1 MIDRKLTTEILRL
14 SEFFPVVVVTGP
26 RQSGK
31 TTLCKNIFPN
41 YHYIDLDDVNLRSHI
56 AESPKEFLRQY
67 SSGLIIDEAQVYPE
81 LFSYIKVIVDEIPAG
96 KFVLTGSNNF
106 LLMEKIT
113 QSLAGRVVLF
123 HLLPL
128 SLAEIQNCADED
140 TDILLFNGGFPAVWS
155 KNIPAPDLV
164 RNYYNTY
171 IEPNVRQI
179 LKEKDM
185 SKFQIFM
192 RLCAGCTGAEFNA
205 TALSGEIG
213 VSYHTVQEWL
223 SILEASFVVFR
234 LPPFYQN
241 IGKRL
246 VKTPK
251 IYFYD
256 TALVCF
262 LLGIENLQQ
271 LNTHPLR
278 GVVFEN
284 LIVLE
289 FLKKRFND
297 GKLSNLY
304 FYRDSSQHE
313 VDLLQDLGNKYNAY
327 EIKSAK
333 SFHSNFMN
341 NLKFLKTLLGDKLIR
356 TALIYD
362 GETEIQSSENGT
374 YNFRNFDFES
384 IEN

>member
-14 SEFFPVVVVTGP
+14 SEFFPVVVITGP

-41 YHYIDLDDVNLRSHI
+41 YHYIDLDDVSLRSYI
-56 AESPKEFLRQY
+56 ADSPKEFLRQY

-81 LFSYIKVIVDEIPAG
+81 LFSYIKVIADEIPAS

-128 SLAEIQNCADED
+128 SFAEMQNCANED
-140 TDILLFNGGFPAVWS
+140 TDVLLFNGGFPAVWS

-171 IEPNVRQI
+171 IERDVRQL
-179 LKEKDM
+179 LKVKDM

-192 RLCAGCTGAEFNA
+192 RLCAGRTGTEFNA

-234 LPPFYQN
+234 LLPFYQN

-284 LIVLE
+284 FIVLE

-333 SFHSNFMN
+333 SFHSDFMN
-341 NLKFLKTLLGDKLIR
+341 NLKFLKNLLGDKLIR
-356 TALIYD
+356 TTLIYD
-362 GETEIQSSENGT
+362 GETEIQSPKNGI
-374 YNFRNFDFES
+374 YNFRDFDFES
-384 IEN
+384 IGN

>member
-1 MIDRKLTTEILRL
+1 MIKRQLTAEILRL
-14 SEFFPVVVVTGP
+14 SEIFPVVVLTGP

-31 TTLCKNIFPN
+31 TTLCKNIFSN
-41 YHYIDLDDVNLRSHI
+41 YHYVDLDDVSLRSHI
-56 AESPKEFLRQY
+56 ADSPKSFLKQY
-67 SSGLIIDEAQVYPE
+67 CSGLIIDETQVYPE
-81 LFSYIKVIVDEIPAG
+81 LFSYIKVIADEIPTG

-106 LLMEKIT
+106 LLMEKVT
-113 QSLAGRVVLF
+113 QSLAGRAVLF
-123 HLLPL
+123 NLLPL
-128 SLAEIQNCADED
+128 SLSEIRDRANED
-140 TDILLFNGGFPAVWS
+140 TDMLLFNGGFPAVWS
-155 KNIPAPDLV
+155 KNIPANDLI

-171 IEPNVRQI
+171 IERDVRQL
-179 LKEKDM
+179 LKVKDM
-185 SKFQIFM
+185 SKFQMFM
-192 RLCAGCTGAEFNA
+192 RLCAGRTGSEFNA
-205 TALSGEIG
+205 TTLSGEIG

-234 LPPFYQN
+234 LQPFYQN

-262 LLGIENLQQ
+262 LLAIENPQQ
-271 LNTHPLR
+271 LCTHPLR
-278 GVVFEN
+278 GAVFEN
-284 LIVLE
+284 FVVLE

-297 GKLSNLY
+297 GKSSNLY

-313 VDLLQDLGNKYNAY
+313 VDLLQDFGNKFNAY

-333 SFHSNFMN
+333 SFHSDFMK
-341 NLKFLKTLLGDKLIR
+341 NLKFLKNLLGDNLIR

-362 GETEIQSSENGT
+362 GETEIKSLENGT
-374 YNFRNFDFES
+374 YNFRNFDF
-384 IEN
+384 